1 MKHIRGVIFD
11 LDGTLVTSSLD
22 FVAIKQEIC
31 CPAAED
37 VLSFLKSLPEK
48 QQNAAL
54 EVIHHYELLDAQSS
68 DWMPGARD
76 FVDRCIE
83 DDIPMA
89 IVTRNSL
96 QSSKVKIERNA
107 IPIDRLITRENSKP
121 KPDPT
126 ALLHIASAFGLPV
139 NAILMVGDY
148 KYDLEAG
155 RNAKMHSCLIHH
167 TTLPDYSHL
176 ADYIFQHF
184 GLLHRAMFPPCVSS

>member
-31 CPAAED
+31 CPADED
-37 VLSFLKSLPEK
+37 VLLFLKSLPTKK
-48 QQNAAL
+48 QHEAL
-54 EVIHHYELLDAQSS
+54 DVIHRHELLDAQGS
-68 DWMPGARD
+68 DWMPGARA
-76 FVDRCIE
+76 FVDKCLE
-83 DDIPMA
+83 NDIPMA

-96 QSSKVKIERNA
+96 QSSRVKIERNA

-126 ALLHIASAFGLPV
+126 ALLHIAKDFGLPTH
-139 NAILMVGDY
+139 AMLMVGDY

-155 RNAKMHSCLIHH
+155 RNANMQSCLIHY
-167 TTLPDYSHL
+167 TRLPDYSHL
-176 ADYIFQHF
+176 ANYSFQHF
-184 GLLHRAMFPPCVSS
+184 SLLHQAMFE